1 METIDEILEK
11 MEEILDDSA
20 GVPFSNKAMV
30 NKKEFFNL
38 IMDVRLKLP
47 NEIKQS
53 KWVVE
58 ERNKILIEAQEEAT
72 YKVKEA
78 ESEKF
83 QMINEHEITKMA
95 YEQSEEIIEN
105 AKKVSREIRL
115 GAREYA
121 DEVLE
126 KLEQQISTTVEIAHT
141 NFVQLEKYI
150 LNEMESINENRKEL
164 NVKNA
169 NYMDNDESNQE
180 K

>member
-58 ERNKILIEAQEEAT
+58 ERNKILIEAQEEAE

-126 KLEQQISTTVEIAHT
+126 KLEKQIRTTIEISHT

-164 NVKNA
+164 NVKNV
-169 NYMDNDESNQE
+169 NNVENNESEQE
-180 K
+180 